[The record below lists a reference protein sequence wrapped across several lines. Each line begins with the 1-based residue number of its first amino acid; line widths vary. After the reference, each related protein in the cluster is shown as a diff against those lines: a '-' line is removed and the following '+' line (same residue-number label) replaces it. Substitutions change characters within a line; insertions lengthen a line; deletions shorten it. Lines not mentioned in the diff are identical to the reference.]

1 MRHDMRHEMRHVRA
15 RHWIFAGVLS
25 PVCAALGCGGAEP
38 PPRPPEARHE
48 APQRAV
54 PLVARTSSE
63 LGSVDPTAVKHAF
76 GALDDRFMDC
86 QKRALDRVEVLAGTL
101 KFFLR
106 IGPDGRA
113 RWAYLEDSD
122 LGDRDTEKCLI
133 DVVLGATWPRPDGG
147 DAEVRHSMELALQA
161 ARPASD
167 WSSDKVSG
175 ALSRSGEAI
184 DKCKEGAR
192 ASVHATVYH
201 ATVYVAPGGKVLSAG
216 VATST
221 REGGERADCLA
232 KALVKMRGL
241 PSPGSWPAK
250 VTFAL

>member
-1 MRHDMRHEMRHVRA
+1 MRNAPA
-15 RHWIFAGVLS
+15 RHWIVACVSSVQL
-25 PVCAALGCGGAEP
+25 AALGCGGTEP
-38 PPRPPEARHE
+38 PPRPPEARRPE
-48 APQRAV
+48 PQRAV

-63 LGSVDPTAVKHAF
+63 LGSVDPAAVKHAF

-86 QKRALDRVEVLAGTL
+86 QRRALDRVEVLAGSL
-101 KFFLR
+101 KLFLR
-106 IGPDGRA
+106 IGPDGSA

-133 DVVLGATWPRPDGG
+133 DVVMGATWPKPDGG
-147 DAEVRHSMELALQA
+147 DAEVRHSMELPLQA
-161 ARPASD
+161 ARPPSD
-167 WSSDKVSG
+167 WSSDKITG
-175 ALSRSGEAI
+175 ALSRNGEAI
-184 DKCKEGAR
+184 DRCKAGAS
-192 ASVHATVYH
+192 ATFHATM
-201 ATVYVAPGGKVLSAG
+201 YVAPGGKVLSAG

-221 REGGERADCLA
+221 REGEEKVDCLA